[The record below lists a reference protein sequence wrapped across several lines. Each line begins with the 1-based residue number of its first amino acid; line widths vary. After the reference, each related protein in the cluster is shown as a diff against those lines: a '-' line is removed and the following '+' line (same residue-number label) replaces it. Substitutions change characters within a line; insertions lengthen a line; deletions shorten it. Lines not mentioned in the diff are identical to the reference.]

1 MTTRLTPDGL
11 RRIADEFSRSHSP
24 GRVRGLLIA
33 GSGLTL
39 EVPGWEVGE
48 VVAMG
53 DLLPFPIRS
62 LAGHDHTLT
71 VWRRGVDS
79 LLVMNGRFHL
89 YQGYAQEEVV
99 APVRLAAL
107 LGAEVLIATNATGS
121 LDPEVEAGSLV
132 VVSDHLNLQGSN
144 PLAGVWGP
152 ELGPQFPDMTEAY
165 DPELRELAHR
175 AAAAAGFTV
184 HEGVYAAVLGPSFE
198 TPAEVRMLRQLGG
211 AVVGMST
218 VPEVI
223 AARHMGMRVL
233 VLSLASN
240 PAAGINQYPLSHEEV
255 LAAGHEAADR
265 LRDLVRRLVAV
276 IFPES

>member
-132 VVSDHLNLQGSN
+132 Q
-144 PLAGVWGP
+144 A
-152 ELGPQFPDMTEAY
+152 EL
-165 DPELRELAHR
+165 
-175 AAAAAGFTV
+175 
-184 HEGVYAAVLGPSFE
+184 
-198 TPAEVRMLRQLGG
+198 
-211 AVVGMST
+211 
-218 VPEVI
+218 
-223 AARHMGMRVL
+223 
-233 VLSLASN
+233 
-240 PAAGINQYPLSHEEV
+240 
-255 LAAGHEAADR
+255 
-265 LRDLVRRLVAV
+265 
-276 IFPES
+276 FPEISLGDAPLTTAPDKGNAS